1 MRPEIVCNLVFVQNL
16 DRLYRKIMRMKKLIL
31 ALAIFVSCP
40 VWAEWKFM
48 DQNVDFKVYIDPETI
63 RKDGRLRKV
72 WVLHD
77 DIKVDERG
85 AKSRQLR
92 HEYDCKNERYRFLS
106 YTLHGERWAQGI
118 TILLRTPEN
127 DPWTDIPPNTPIEDV
142 LKIVCAR

>member
-1 MRPEIVCNLVFVQNL
+1 
-16 DRLYRKIMRMKKLIL
+16 MKKLFLVCLMML
-31 ALAIFVSCP
+31 AGS
-40 VWAEWKFM
+40 VWAEWKFVSENPYFNM
-48 DQNVDFKVYIDPETI
+48 YIDQETI
-63 RKDGRLRKV
+63 RKDGQLRRV
-72 WVLHD
+72 WILHD
-77 DIKVDERG
+77 DIKDDERG
-85 AKSRQLR
+85 AKSRRLR